1 MASSAAVRPFLSM
14 PGPRS
19 FPLVGTLPHYLL
31 KGGRYSFDRLHRN
44 GASKL
49 AEFGC
54 PAVRERIVPGVD
66 LVWLFDPDD
75 IRTMF
80 AVEGKYPSR
89 RQGKEKDV

>member
-1 MASSAAVRPFLSM
+1 MCASAARPFLSL

-19 FPLVGTLPHYLL
+19 FPLLGTLPHYLPAV
-31 KGGRYSFDRLHRN
+31 GSYSFDRLHWN

-49 AEFGC
+49 RQFQC

-66 LVWLFDPDD
+66 VVWLFAPED

-89 RQGKEKDV
+89 RQGGDG